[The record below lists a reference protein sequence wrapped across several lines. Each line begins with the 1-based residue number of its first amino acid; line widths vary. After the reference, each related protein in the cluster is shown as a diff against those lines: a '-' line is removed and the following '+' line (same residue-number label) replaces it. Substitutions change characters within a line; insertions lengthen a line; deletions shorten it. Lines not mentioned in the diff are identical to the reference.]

1 MKKILLACLTVGI
14 AFSASA
20 QVEKRLPAGFQS
32 AEIPAKVKQH
42 SFLVNKH
49 TEGRI
54 DNFLPL
60 NNSQARTTAAPSGS
74 RQNRIASTIMEEEI
88 IGFTYYDLQ
97 TNNSHGSRLVHNAD
111 GSFSAAWTF
120 SPNANI
126 DFPDRGTG
134 YNYYD
139 PTPPQPPYSSNWYFS
154 PDGPGGDYPQSRI
167 EGAYRT
173 GFTNIVTTSSGR
185 EMSIAHCSSTSVQRL
200 LLNSRPVKGTGA
212 WTPQVNALGTVANN
226 DTWAKA
232 TSVGDTV
239 YVIAQGTG
247 VQDPP
252 VPLYGQ
258 DGPIL
263 FSRSVDGG
271 QTFPILRTLISEIDS
286 NYYDGFGADNYSIDA
301 KGSTVA
307 ITFGDLGTDLGLLK
321 SLDGGMTWT
330 KTIISI
336 MPIPFFNF
344 DSMLTDVNM
353 DGIYD
358 TLFTTSGDHTVLIDN
373 NGMCHVWF
381 GSSEW
386 WRDTSHEA
394 GFLSA
399 QLTDGL
405 YYWNETMLPDA
416 YVLIAET
423 QDYNANGTID
433 FPLDETCDRPYGRYG
448 FSLTS
453 RPSAGIDAAG
463 SMYVT
468 YMALN
473 ESADTAIWHQMHTHL
488 YMITSSDGGATWT
501 YPWDLVLPQSMGG
514 DGNLEE
520 CAYGTVA
527 RHVDNWA
534 YVLYQRDAAPGH
546 SLSTEVCD
554 ETNNGAANNIVF
566 VKIEAATVSVQTVPG
581 ALTIDVSQ
589 NFPNPAYGA
598 TAFNITLSEK
608 SDITVQ
614 VTDLIGKVV
623 YSTSRSNAASGIHT
637 IQMNTYNWND
647 GIYFY
652 TVQAQGQKITKQIV
666 VQ

>member
-32 AEIPAKVKQH
+32 AEIPAKVKQN
-42 SFLVNKH
+42 SFLVNKRA
-49 TEGRI
+49 ERL

-60 NNSQARTTAAPSGS
+60 NNSQARTTAAPSGA

-88 IGFTYYDLQ
+88 IGYTYYDLQ
-97 TNNSHGSRLVHNAD
+97 TNNSHGSRLVRNSD
-111 GSFSAAWTF
+111 GSFSAVWTF
-120 SPNANI
+120 SPNATT
-126 DFPDRGTG
+126 DFPQRGTG

-139 PTPPQPPYSSNWYFS
+139 PNPPTPPYSSHWFFS
-154 PDGPGGDYPQSRI
+154 PDGPGGDYPQTRT

-185 EMSIAHCSSTSVQRL
+185 EMTMAHSSTLGRM
-200 LLNSRPVKGTGA
+200 LLNSRPTKGTGA
-212 WTPQVNALGTVANN
+212 WSQQINALGATANN

-232 TSVGDTV
+232 TSSGDTV
-239 YVIAQGTG
+239 YVIVQGTG

-286 NYYDGFGADNYSIDA
+286 NFYDGFGADNYTIDA

-330 KTIISI
+330 KTIIST
-336 MPIPFFNF
+336 MPIPFFDF
-344 DSMLTDVNM
+344 DSMLTDVDG

-373 NGMCHVWF
+373 SGMCHVWF

-399 QLTDGL
+399 HLTDGL

-416 YVLIAET
+416 YVQIAAT

-433 FPLDETCDRPYGRYG
+433 FPLDETCARPYGRYG

-453 RPSAGIDAAG
+453 RPSAGIDANG
-463 SMYVT
+463 HMYVT
-468 YMALN
+468 YMCLN
-473 ESADTAIWHQMHTHL
+473 EAADTAIWHQMHTHL
-488 YMITSSDGGATWT
+488 YMTTSTDNGATWT

-514 DGNLEE
+514 DGELQE

-546 SLSTEVCD
+546 SLSTEACD
-554 ETNNGAANNIVF
+554 MANNAAANDIVF
-566 VKIEAATVSVQTVPG
+566 VKIEAATVSVPTIPG
-581 ALTIDVSQ
+581 ASRLEVSQ
-589 NFPNPAYGA
+589 NYPNPVIGA
-598 TAFNITLSEK
+598 TAFNVSLTER

-623 YSTSRSNAASGIHT
+623 YSTSRTNAASGIHT
-637 IQMNTYNWND
+637 IQFSTSNWND